1 MELVAG
7 DVVLGV
13 PGRLGFLLDSLRSC
27 ARCVRST
34 PGACPQRQRAQ
45 GEFKNRKGI
54 QANWTRLGDC
64 ER

>member
-13 PGRLGFLLDSLRSC
+13 PGRLGFLLDSLRSLREKY
-27 ARCVRST
+27 AVRFST
-34 PGACPQRQRAQ
+34 KAAGAAQ
-45 GEFKNRKGI
+45 GDFKNRKGI